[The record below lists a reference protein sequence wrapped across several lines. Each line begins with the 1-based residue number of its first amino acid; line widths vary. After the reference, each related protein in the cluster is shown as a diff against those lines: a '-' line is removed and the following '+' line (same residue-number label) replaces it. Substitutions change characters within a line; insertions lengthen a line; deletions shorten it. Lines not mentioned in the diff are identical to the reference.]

1 MRSIYSANSILLIS
15 SAHPFIHIGL
25 KEQYKLEN
33 GNYVCPTPIEEAI
46 DMSRFISQVVVTGD
60 NRPYNIA
67 LVVPDWTAI
76 RHELDPPFQA
86 NHGAYFTSLPS
97 WQKVC
102 SSLILF

>member
-1 MRSIYSANSILLIS
+1 MYWPKIVWAYLYSTNSILLIS
-15 SAHPFIHIGL
+15 SAHPFIHIGRL

-76 RHELDPPFQA
+76 RHELD
-86 NHGAYFTSLPS
+86 LPEAS
-97 WQKVC
+97 EEELVNN
-102 SSLILF
+102 S